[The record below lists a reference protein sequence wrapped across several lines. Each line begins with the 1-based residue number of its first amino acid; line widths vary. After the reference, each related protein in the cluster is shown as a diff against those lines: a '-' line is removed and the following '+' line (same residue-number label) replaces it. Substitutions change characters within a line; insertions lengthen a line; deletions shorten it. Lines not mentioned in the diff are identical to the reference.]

1 MKPRLACALICSALA
16 AGAVAQE
23 ATTGTD
29 GASKAPTLRERLAAK
44 RAERQADQVPTNQ
57 RITGPGTYGFTL
69 EHDGETRIYRV
80 HVPKSYN
87 ASKPTPVVFSF
98 HGGGGSAEIMSQD
111 KYYGLITKSEQAGY
125 IAVFPNG
132 YSKFRDGKLATF
144 NAGICCGNARD
155 KKIDDVGF
163 VRKVVAQVKDQLNV
177 DPARISSNGMS
188 NGAMMSY
195 RLACEA
201 ADIFHSIAAVAG
213 TDGMEVCNPSRPVNV
228 LHIHAKNDEMVL
240 FGGGAGKDSKT
251 LANFRS
257 VNDTVARWVK
267 LNACNPTPKKV
278 LDLPGKATCESYTGC
293 KGGVEVKA
301 CITETGGHSWPG
313 GVKVR
318 TGERGSTAFNANDMI
333 WDFYNRR

>member
-1 MKPRLACALICSALA
+1 MTLRLACALLCTAIG

-23 ATTGTD
+23 ASTEG
-29 GASKAPTLRERLAAK
+29 GAKTPTLRERIAAK
-44 RAERQADQVPTNQ
+44 RAERNNESVPSNQ
-57 RITGPGTYGFTL
+57 RITGPGTYEFTL
-69 EHDGETRIYRV
+69 DHDGETRIYRV
-80 HVPKSYN
+80 HVPKSYV
-87 ASKPTPVVFSF
+87 AARPTAAVFSF

-132 YSKFRDGKLATF
+132 YSRFRDGKLATF
-144 NAGICCGNARD
+144 NAGSCCGNARD

-163 VRKVVAQVKDQLNV
+163 VRKVVARLKEQLNI
-177 DPARISSNGMS
+177 DPERISSNGMS

-213 TDGMEVCNPSRPVNV
+213 TDGMERCEPSRPVSV
-228 LHIHAKNDEMVL
+228 LHIHARDDEMVL
-240 FGGGAGKDSKT
+240 FNGGAGKDSKT

-257 VNDTVARWVK
+257 VKDTIARWVR
-267 LNACNPTPKKV
+267 LNACNSTPKKV
-278 LDLPGKATCESYTGC
+278 LDLPGKATCEAYTGC
-293 KGGVEVKA
+293 KGGVEVKL
-301 CITETGGHSWPG
+301 CVTESGGHSWPG

-318 TGERGSTAFNANDMI
+318 TGERGSTAFNANDLM